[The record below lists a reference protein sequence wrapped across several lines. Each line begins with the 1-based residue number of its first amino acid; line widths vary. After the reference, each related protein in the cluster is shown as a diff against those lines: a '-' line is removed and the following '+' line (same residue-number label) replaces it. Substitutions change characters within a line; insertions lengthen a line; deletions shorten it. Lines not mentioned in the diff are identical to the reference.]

1 MANIDTTH
9 IRNIILLSH
18 SGAGKTA
25 ISETAL
31 HTSGVTSRLGKIED
45 GNTASDYEPEEQ
57 KRNSSI
63 QTSILPCP
71 WKDHKI
77 NFIDRLEKLAFASIV
92 FGFTDLSFRSLN
104 KIHSNSFVSIIK

>member
-9 IRNIILLSH
+9 IRNIVLLSH

-25 ISETAL
+25 IAETVL

-77 NFIDRLEKLAFASIV
+77 NFIDKNGNQI
-92 FGFTDLSFRSLN
+92 
-104 KIHSNSFVSIIK
+104 